1 MCPVR
6 DVYKRQRRGPKLDED
21 FWDDLEETLILS
33 DLGAQATMEVID
45 RLRDQATRRALPD
58 AYAVL
63 DLLADEISGLF
74 AEPDPDP
81 FRMNPVCVLLSLIH
95 IFFEILD
102 EIRDIFP
109 EELRQ
114 ARIIVRDRQG
124 MIEAAEIDAN
134 RILEDAERQ
143 AEHLAGEEEVV
154 RLAEQRAQEVI
165 DDAMARERE
174 MRVGAEDYADQIFA
188 NLETNLDNLLKNVTR
203 CRQRLNSGMTD

>member
-1 MCPVR
+1 MDDAGIEELLDELAERIEQSKPVLGNSQ
-6 DVYKRQRRGPKLDED
+6 KRQVEIGP
-21 FWDDLEETLILS
+21 I
-33 DLGAQATMEVID
+33 
-45 RLRDQATRRALPD
+45 
-58 AYAVL
+58 
-63 DLLADEISGLF
+63 
-74 AEPDPDP
+74 
-81 FRMNPVCVLLSLIH
+81 
-95 IFFEILD
+95 FEILD

-188 NLETNLDNLLKNVTR
+188 NLETNLDNLLKNVTL
-203 CRQRLNSGMTD
+203 CLQRLNSGMTD

>member
-1 MCPVR
+1 MDDAGIEELLDELAERIEQSKPVLGNSQ
-6 DVYKRQRRGPKLDED
+6 KRQVEIGP
-21 FWDDLEETLILS
+21 I
-33 DLGAQATMEVID
+33 
-45 RLRDQATRRALPD
+45 
-58 AYAVL
+58 
-63 DLLADEISGLF
+63 
-74 AEPDPDP
+74 
-81 FRMNPVCVLLSLIH
+81 
-95 IFFEILD
+95 FEILD

-124 MIEAAEIDAN
+124 MVEAAEVDAN

-143 AEHLAGEEEVV
+143 AEQIAGE
-154 RLAEQRAQEVI
+154 QEIV

>member
-1 MCPVR
+1 MDDAGIEELLDELAERIEQSKPVLGNSQ
-6 DVYKRQRRGPKLDED
+6 KRQVEIGP
-21 FWDDLEETLILS
+21 I
-33 DLGAQATMEVID
+33 
-45 RLRDQATRRALPD
+45 
-58 AYAVL
+58 
-63 DLLADEISGLF
+63 
-74 AEPDPDP
+74 
-81 FRMNPVCVLLSLIH
+81 
-95 IFFEILD
+95 FEILD

-124 MIEAAEIDAN
+124 MVEAAEVDAN

-143 AEHLAGEEEVV
+143 AEQIAGEQEIV
-154 RLAEQRAQEVI
+154 RLAEAKANDIVEE
-165 DDAMARERE
+165 AMMRERE

>member
-1 MCPVR
+1 MDDAGIEELLDELAERIEQSKPVLGNSQ
-6 DVYKRQRRGPKLDED
+6 KRQVEIGP
-21 FWDDLEETLILS
+21 I
-33 DLGAQATMEVID
+33 
-45 RLRDQATRRALPD
+45 
-58 AYAVL
+58 
-63 DLLADEISGLF
+63 
-74 AEPDPDP
+74 
-81 FRMNPVCVLLSLIH
+81 
-95 IFFEILD
+95 FEILD

-124 MIEAAEIDAN
+124 MVEAAEVDAN

-143 AEHLAGEEEVV
+143 AEQIAGEQEIV
-154 RLAEQRAQEVI
+154 RLAEQRAQEIV

-174 MRVGAEDYADQIFA
+174 MRVGSEDYADQIFA